1 MAGHILLAE
10 DDKTLSALMQDF
22 FRAAGVT
29 VTPAYDGEQA
39 LVLAQAQPFDLLVL
53 DVMMPHLN
61 GLEVCEAVRQ
71 ESDVPVIFVT
81 ALGQEGDTL
90 AGFRAGADDYITK
103 PFSFP
108 VLVAKAQALMRRARG
123 LRLGASELGY
133 ANILM
138 DTASGVVTVDGNPV
152 NLRPKEAK
160 ILELLLREQGRT
172 VSRDLLIE
180 RVWGTDFDGD
190 ERMIDRHIA
199 SLRKALGTAS
209 QHIRAVYGKGYRL
222 GGIDMTKRIHK
233 IGIAARLT
241 AVVAVILAV
250 FLVPWVWRV
259 AELAQDEARE
269 EAKASMEANTGWLMR
284 DLEVLKGDAARYPAA
299 GTEEYD
305 LLRANLCRDGV
316 DTPYYNVNT
325 PYIIRYYDE
334 NHKRVLI
341 RSPLMLYY
349 HPATGCCYG
358 IDLSDFSEQS
368 LREMNEAL
376 DHDLAEPIITVYGRQ
391 VKTDT
396 QFVFFPN
403 RIQIAYDEWTAQTP
417 VEETNQFRSDEG
429 DYIQGVW
436 PFRTDEV
443 MEGYFDALRYLDTE
457 LRAIDGENIPDEEW
471 AEVRASKR
479 YVGTFQGMPYD
490 DEVLLATAALVNREY
505 AYGTCFRLMPP
516 ITIALYLIFLFLF
529 YKIVRR
535 MVSDPLVDTAREANR
550 VSILAFDEFK
560 PDLNRGDEI
569 GELNRALSEMAATL
583 HTRWDSERDLEDKRQ
598 QFVSAA
604 SHDLKTPLALI
615 GGYAEAIAQDISPEE
630 NARYL
635 AAIEQE
641 TDRMNGL
648 VREMLDYTRLDRTD
662 ELKNRKTLNL
672 TALVR
677 DMLTE
682 YAPLFEKRRLTADIA
697 DGVRIRGDETLLRRA
712 VGCLLENAAK
722 YSPENGRVSV
732 RLTNSRNHLLTVEND
747 CEPIPE
753 DELPRLFEMF
763 YRGDK
768 ARDRAGGHGLGLAI
782 LQKILALHGLT
793 CKAENIKGG
802 VRFIVCNKD

>member
-1 MAGHILLAE
+1 
-10 DDKTLSALMQDF
+10 
-22 FRAAGVT
+22 
-29 VTPAYDGEQA
+29 
-39 LVLAQAQPFDLLVL
+39 
-53 DVMMPHLN
+53 
-61 GLEVCEAVRQ
+61 
-71 ESDVPVIFVT
+71 
-81 ALGQEGDTL
+81 
-90 AGFRAGADDYITK
+90 
-103 PFSFP
+103 
-108 VLVAKAQALMRRARG
+108 
-123 LRLGASELGY
+123 
-133 ANILM
+133 
-138 DTASGVVTVDGNPV
+138 
-152 NLRPKEAK
+152 
-160 ILELLLREQGRT
+160 
-172 VSRDLLIE
+172 
-180 RVWGTDFDGD
+180 
-190 ERMIDRHIA
+190 
-199 SLRKALGTAS
+199 
-209 QHIRAVYGKGYRL
+209 
-222 GGIDMTKRIHK
+222 MTKRFRK

-241 AVVAVILAV
+241 AIVAVILAV

-259 AELAQDEARE
+259 AELAQDEARRD
-269 EAKASMEANTGWLMR
+269 ANAVMSMSTDQLMR
-284 DLEVLKGDAARYPAA
+284 DLENLKGDAARYPAA

-305 LLRANLCRDGV
+305 LLRGNLCRDGV
-316 DTPYYNVNT
+316 DTPYYNVDT

-368 LREMNEAL
+368 LREMNEILGHEHAQDRL
-376 DHDLAEPIITVYGRQ
+376 ITVYGQ
-391 VKTDT
+391 QIKTDT
-396 QFVFFPN
+396 GFIFFPN
-403 RIQIAYDEWTAQTP
+403 RLQIGIGDGEWTAQTP

-471 AEVRASKR
+471 AEIRASER
-479 YVGTFQGMPYD
+479 YVGTFKGMPYD
-490 DEVLLATAALVNREY
+490 DKVLIVTAALVDRQY
-505 AYGTCFRLMPP
+505 AYDACFYGMPL
-516 ITIALYLIFLFLF
+516 ITIALYLIFLFIF

-535 MVSDPLVDTAREANR
+535 MVAAPLQDTAKQARL
-550 VSILAFDEFK
+550 VSILAFDEFQ
-560 PDLNRGDEI
+560 PDLKRGDEI
-569 GELNRALSEMAATL
+569 GELNRALSDMAATL

-753 DELPRLFEMF
+753 TELPRLFEMF

>member
-1 MAGHILLAE
+1 M
-10 DDKTLSALMQDF
+10 K
-22 FRAAGVT
+22 
-29 VTPAYDGEQA
+29 
-39 LVLAQAQPFDLLVL
+39 
-53 DVMMPHLN
+53 
-61 GLEVCEAVRQ
+61 
-71 ESDVPVIFVT
+71 
-81 ALGQEGDTL
+81 
-90 AGFRAGADDYITK
+90 
-103 PFSFP
+103 
-108 VLVAKAQALMRRARG
+108 
-123 LRLGASELGY
+123 
-133 ANILM
+133 
-138 DTASGVVTVDGNPV
+138 
-152 NLRPKEAK
+152 
-160 ILELLLREQGRT
+160 
-172 VSRDLLIE
+172 
-180 RVWGTDFDGD
+180 
-190 ERMIDRHIA
+190 
-199 SLRKALGTAS
+199 
-209 QHIRAVYGKGYRL
+209 
-222 GGIDMTKRIHK
+222 KRIRK
-233 IGIAARLT
+233 IGIAAKLT

-250 FLVPWVWRV
+250 FVVPWVWRV
-259 AELAQDEARE
+259 AELAQDEARRD
-269 EAKASMEANTGWLMR
+269 ANAVMSMSTDQLMR

-299 GTEEYD
+299 GTEEYY
-305 LLRANLCRDGV
+305 LLRGNLFGD
-316 DTPYYNVNT
+316 DTNT

-349 HPATGCCYG
+349 HPATGCRYG

-368 LREMNEAL
+368 LREMNEILGHEHAQDRL
-376 DHDLAEPIITVYGRQ
+376 ITVYGQ
-391 VKTDT
+391 QIKTDT
-396 QFVFFPN
+396 GFIFFPN
-403 RIQIAYDEWTAQTP
+403 RLQIGIGDGEWTAQTP

-471 AEVRASKR
+471 AEIRASKR
-479 YVGTFQGMPYD
+479 YVGTFKGMPYD
-490 DEVLLATAALVNREY
+490 DKVIFVTAALIDRPY
-505 AYGTCFRLMPP
+505 AYDACFYGMPL
-516 ITIALYLIFLFLF
+516 ITIALYLIFLFIF

-535 MVSDPLVDTAREANR
+535 MVAAPLVDTAKQARL
-550 VSILAFDEFK
+550 VSILAFDEFQ
-560 PDLNRGDEI
+560 PDLKRGDEI
-569 GELNRALSEMAATL
+569 GELNRALSDMAATL

-722 YSPENGRVSV
+722 YSPENGRVYV
-732 RLTNSRNHLLTVEND
+732 RLTNARNALLTVEND

>member
-1 MAGHILLAE
+1 
-10 DDKTLSALMQDF
+10 
-22 FRAAGVT
+22 
-29 VTPAYDGEQA
+29 
-39 LVLAQAQPFDLLVL
+39 
-53 DVMMPHLN
+53 
-61 GLEVCEAVRQ
+61 
-71 ESDVPVIFVT
+71 
-81 ALGQEGDTL
+81 
-90 AGFRAGADDYITK
+90 
-103 PFSFP
+103 
-108 VLVAKAQALMRRARG
+108 
-123 LRLGASELGY
+123 
-133 ANILM
+133 
-138 DTASGVVTVDGNPV
+138 
-152 NLRPKEAK
+152 
-160 ILELLLREQGRT
+160 
-172 VSRDLLIE
+172 
-180 RVWGTDFDGD
+180 
-190 ERMIDRHIA
+190 
-199 SLRKALGTAS
+199 
-209 QHIRAVYGKGYRL
+209 
-222 GGIDMTKRIHK
+222 MTKRIRK

-259 AELAQDEARE
+259 AELAQDEAKDL
-269 EAKASMEANTGWLMR
+269 AGASMRASTGLLMS
-284 DLEVLKGDAARYPAA
+284 DLKILKGDAARYPAE
-299 GTEEYD
+299 GTEEYY
-305 LLRANLCRDGV
+305 LLRGNLCRDGV
-316 DTPYYNVNT
+316 DT

-349 HPATGCCYG
+349 HPATGYCYG

-368 LREMNEAL
+368 LREMNEIL
-376 DHDLAEPIITVYGRQ
+376 GGHEHAEDRLITVYGQRI
-391 VKTDT
+391 KTDT
-396 QFVFFPN
+396 GFIFFPN
-403 RIQIAYDEWTAQTP
+403 RLQIGIGDGEWTAQTP

-471 AEVRASKR
+471 AEIRASKR
-479 YVGTFQGMPYD
+479 YVGTFNGMPYD
-490 DEVLLATAALVNREY
+490 DKVIFATAALIDRPY
-505 AYGTCFRLMPP
+505 AYDACFYGMPF
-516 ITIALYLIFLFLF
+516 ITIALYLIFLFIF

-535 MVSDPLVDTAREANR
+535 MVSDPLVDTAREANL
-550 VSILAFDEFK
+550 VANLAFDEFK
-560 PDLNRGDEI
+560 PDLKRGDEI

-641 TDRMNGL
+641 TARMNGL

-753 DELPRLFEMF
+753 TELPRLFEMF

-782 LQKILALHGLT
+782 LQKILALHDLT

>member
-1 MAGHILLAE
+1 
-10 DDKTLSALMQDF
+10 
-22 FRAAGVT
+22 
-29 VTPAYDGEQA
+29 
-39 LVLAQAQPFDLLVL
+39 
-53 DVMMPHLN
+53 
-61 GLEVCEAVRQ
+61 
-71 ESDVPVIFVT
+71 
-81 ALGQEGDTL
+81 
-90 AGFRAGADDYITK
+90 
-103 PFSFP
+103 
-108 VLVAKAQALMRRARG
+108 
-123 LRLGASELGY
+123 
-133 ANILM
+133 
-138 DTASGVVTVDGNPV
+138 
-152 NLRPKEAK
+152 
-160 ILELLLREQGRT
+160 
-172 VSRDLLIE
+172 
-180 RVWGTDFDGD
+180 
-190 ERMIDRHIA
+190 
-199 SLRKALGTAS
+199 
-209 QHIRAVYGKGYRL
+209 
-222 GGIDMTKRIHK
+222 MTKRIHK

-241 AVVAVILAV
+241 AIVAVILAV

-259 AELAQDEARE
+259 AELAQDEARQD
-269 EAKASMEANTGWLMR
+269 ANAVMSMSTDQLMR
-284 DLEVLKGDAARYPAA
+284 DLENLKGDAAHYPAA
-299 GTEEYD
+299 GTEEYY
-305 LLRANLCRDGV
+305 LLRGNLWRDGV
-316 DTPYYNVNT
+316 DT

-341 RSPLMLYY
+341 RSPLMLKYR
-349 HPATGCCYG
+349 PATGCCYG

-403 RIQIAYDEWTAQTP
+403 RIQIAYEEWTAQTP
-417 VEETNQFRSDEG
+417 VEETNQFCSDEG
-429 DYIQGVW
+429 DYIRGKW

-471 AEVRASKR
+471 AEIRASQR
-479 YVGTFQGMPYD
+479 YVGTFHGMPYD
-490 DEVLLATAALVNREY
+490 DKVIFVTAALIDRPY
-505 AYGTCFRLMPP
+505 AYDACFYGMPL
-516 ITIALYLIFLFLF
+516 ITIALYLIFLFIF

-535 MVSDPLVDTAREANR
+535 MVSDPLVDTAREANL
-550 VSILAFDEFK
+550 VANLAFDEFK
-560 PDLNRGDEI
+560 PDLKRGDEI

-641 TDRMNGL
+641 TARMNGL

-672 TALVR
+672 TALVN

-682 YAPLFEKRRLTADIA
+682 YAPLFEKRRLTVDIA

-782 LQKILALHGLT
+782 LQKILALHGLI

>member
-1 MAGHILLAE
+1 M
-10 DDKTLSALMQDF
+10 KKR
-22 FRAAGVT
+22 FR
-29 VTPAYDGEQA
+29 
-39 LVLAQAQPFDLLVL
+39 
-53 DVMMPHLN
+53 
-61 GLEVCEAVRQ
+61 
-71 ESDVPVIFVT
+71 
-81 ALGQEGDTL
+81 
-90 AGFRAGADDYITK
+90 
-103 PFSFP
+103 
-108 VLVAKAQALMRRARG
+108 
-123 LRLGASELGY
+123 
-133 ANILM
+133 
-138 DTASGVVTVDGNPV
+138 
-152 NLRPKEAK
+152 
-160 ILELLLREQGRT
+160 
-172 VSRDLLIE
+172 
-180 RVWGTDFDGD
+180 
-190 ERMIDRHIA
+190 
-199 SLRKALGTAS
+199 
-209 QHIRAVYGKGYRL
+209 
-222 GGIDMTKRIHK
+222 K

-250 FLVPWVWRV
+250 FLVPWVWQV
-259 AELAQDEARE
+259 AKLAQDKARE
-269 EAKASMEANTGWLMR
+269 EANASMRASTGLLMS
-284 DLEVLKGDAARYPAA
+284 DLENLKGDAAHYPAA
-299 GTEEYD
+299 GTEEYY
-305 LLRANLCRDGV
+305 LLRGNLWRDGV
-316 DTPYYNVNT
+316 DT

-368 LREMNEAL
+368 LREMNEIL
-376 DHDLAEPIITVYGRQ
+376 GGHEHAEDRLITVYGQRI
-391 VKTDT
+391 KTDT
-396 QFVFFPN
+396 GFIFFPN
-403 RIQIAYDEWTAQTP
+403 RLQIGIGDGEWTAQTP
-417 VEETNQFRSDEG
+417 VEETNQFRSDED

-471 AEVRASKR
+471 AEIRASKR
-479 YVGTFQGMPYD
+479 YVGTFNGMPYD
-490 DEVLLATAALVNREY
+490 DKVIFATAALIDRPY
-505 AYGTCFRLMPP
+505 AYDACFYGMPF
-516 ITIALYLIFLFLF
+516 ITIALYLIFLFIF

-535 MVSDPLVDTAREANR
+535 MVSDPLVDTAREANL
-550 VSILAFDEFK
+550 VANLAFDEFK
-560 PDLNRGDEI
+560 PDLKRGDEI

-641 TDRMNGL
+641 TARMNGL

-677 DMLTE
+677 DVLTE

-722 YSPENGRVSV
+722 YSPENGRVYV
-732 RLTNSRNHLLTVEND
+732 RLTNARNALLTVEND

-793 CKAENIKGG
+793 CKAENVKNG

>member
-1 MAGHILLAE
+1 
-10 DDKTLSALMQDF
+10 
-22 FRAAGVT
+22 
-29 VTPAYDGEQA
+29 
-39 LVLAQAQPFDLLVL
+39 
-53 DVMMPHLN
+53 
-61 GLEVCEAVRQ
+61 
-71 ESDVPVIFVT
+71 
-81 ALGQEGDTL
+81 
-90 AGFRAGADDYITK
+90 
-103 PFSFP
+103 
-108 VLVAKAQALMRRARG
+108 
-123 LRLGASELGY
+123 
-133 ANILM
+133 
-138 DTASGVVTVDGNPV
+138 
-152 NLRPKEAK
+152 
-160 ILELLLREQGRT
+160 
-172 VSRDLLIE
+172 
-180 RVWGTDFDGD
+180 
-190 ERMIDRHIA
+190 
-199 SLRKALGTAS
+199 
-209 QHIRAVYGKGYRL
+209 
-222 GGIDMTKRIHK
+222 MTKRIHK

-250 FLVPWVWRV
+250 FVVPWVWRV
-259 AELAQDEARE
+259 AELAQDEAQE
-269 EAKASMEANTGWLMR
+269 EANNEMMLNIEQLMR
-284 DLEVLKGDAARYPAA
+284 NLESLKGDAAYYPAE
-299 GTEEYD
+299 GTEEYY
-305 LLRANLCRDGV
+305 LLRSSLFGDSVN
-316 DTPYYNVNT
+316 TPYYNVNA
-325 PYIIRYYDE
+325 PYIMRYYDE

-341 RSPLMLYY
+341 RSLLMLNY

-368 LREMNEAL
+368 LREMNEIL
-376 DHDLAEPIITVYGRQ
+376 GHEHAEDRLITVYGQRI
-391 VKTDT
+391 KTDT
-396 QFVFFPN
+396 GFIFFPN
-403 RIQIAYDEWTAQTP
+403 RLQIGIGDGEWTAQTP
-417 VEETNQFRSDEG
+417 VEETNQFRSDED

-436 PFRTDEV
+436 PFRTDAA

-471 AEVRASKR
+471 AEVRASQR
-479 YVGTFQGMPYD
+479 YVGTLKTMPYD
-490 DEVLLATAALVNREY
+490 DKVIFVTAALVNRED
-505 AYGTCFRLMPP
+505 AYGTCFHLMPS
-516 ITIALYLIFLFLF
+516 ITIALYLIFLFIF

-535 MVSDPLVDTAREANR
+535 MVADPLIDTAREANL
-550 VSILAFDEFK
+550 VANLAFDEFQ
-560 PDLNRGDEI
+560 PDLKRGDEI
-569 GELNRALSEMAATL
+569 GELNRALSEMASTL
-583 HTRWDSERDLEDKRQ
+583 HARWDSERDLEDKRQ

-677 DMLTE
+677 DVLTE

-793 CKAENIKGG
+793 CKAENIKSG

>member
-1 MAGHILLAE
+1 M
-10 DDKTLSALMQDF
+10 KKR
-22 FRAAGVT
+22 FR
-29 VTPAYDGEQA
+29 
-39 LVLAQAQPFDLLVL
+39 
-53 DVMMPHLN
+53 
-61 GLEVCEAVRQ
+61 
-71 ESDVPVIFVT
+71 
-81 ALGQEGDTL
+81 
-90 AGFRAGADDYITK
+90 
-103 PFSFP
+103 
-108 VLVAKAQALMRRARG
+108 
-123 LRLGASELGY
+123 
-133 ANILM
+133 
-138 DTASGVVTVDGNPV
+138 
-152 NLRPKEAK
+152 
-160 ILELLLREQGRT
+160 
-172 VSRDLLIE
+172 
-180 RVWGTDFDGD
+180 
-190 ERMIDRHIA
+190 
-199 SLRKALGTAS
+199 
-209 QHIRAVYGKGYRL
+209 
-222 GGIDMTKRIHK
+222 K

-241 AVVAVILAV
+241 AIVAVILAV
-250 FLVPWVWRV
+250 FVVPWVWRV
-259 AELAQDEARE
+259 AELAQDEARRD
-269 EAKASMEANTGWLMR
+269 ANAVMSMSTDQLMR
-284 DLEVLKGDAARYPAA
+284 DLENLKGDAARYPAA
-299 GTEEYD
+299 GTAEYD

-316 DTPYYNVNT
+316 DTPYYNVDT

-368 LREMNEAL
+368 LREMNEILGHEHAQDRL
-376 DHDLAEPIITVYGRQ
+376 ITVYGQ
-391 VKTDT
+391 QIKTDT
-396 QFVFFPN
+396 GFIFFPN
-403 RIQIAYDEWTAQTP
+403 RLQIGIGDGEWTAQTP

-471 AEVRASKR
+471 AEIRASER
-479 YVGTFQGMPYD
+479 YVGTFKGMPYD
-490 DEVLLATAALVNREY
+490 DKVLIVTAALVDRQY
-505 AYGTCFRLMPP
+505 AYDACFYGMPL
-516 ITIALYLIFLFLF
+516 ITIALYLIFLFIF

-535 MVSDPLVDTAREANR
+535 MVANPLVDTAKQARL
-550 VSILAFDEFK
+550 VSILAFDEFQ
-560 PDLNRGDEI
+560 PDLKRGDEI
-569 GELNRALSEMAATL
+569 GELNRALSEMASTL
-583 HTRWDSERDLEDKRQ
+583 HARWDSERDLEDKRQ

-641 TDRMNGL
+641 TARMNGL

-753 DELPRLFEMF
+753 TELPRLFEMF

>member
-1 MAGHILLAE
+1 
-10 DDKTLSALMQDF
+10 
-22 FRAAGVT
+22 
-29 VTPAYDGEQA
+29 
-39 LVLAQAQPFDLLVL
+39 
-53 DVMMPHLN
+53 
-61 GLEVCEAVRQ
+61 
-71 ESDVPVIFVT
+71 
-81 ALGQEGDTL
+81 
-90 AGFRAGADDYITK
+90 
-103 PFSFP
+103 
-108 VLVAKAQALMRRARG
+108 
-123 LRLGASELGY
+123 
-133 ANILM
+133 
-138 DTASGVVTVDGNPV
+138 
-152 NLRPKEAK
+152 
-160 ILELLLREQGRT
+160 
-172 VSRDLLIE
+172 
-180 RVWGTDFDGD
+180 
-190 ERMIDRHIA
+190 
-199 SLRKALGTAS
+199 
-209 QHIRAVYGKGYRL
+209 
-222 GGIDMTKRIHK
+222 MTKRFRK

-269 EAKASMEANTGWLMR
+269 EANNEMMLNIDQLMR
-284 DLEVLKGDAARYPAA
+284 NLESLKGDAAYYPAA
-299 GTEEYD
+299 GTAEYD

-349 HPATGCCYG
+349 HPATGCRYG

-368 LREMNEAL
+368 LREMNEILGHEHAQDRL
-376 DHDLAEPIITVYGRQ
+376 ITVYGQ
-391 VKTDT
+391 QIKTDT
-396 QFVFFPN
+396 GFIFFPN
-403 RIQIAYDEWTAQTP
+403 RLQIGIGDGEWTAQTP

-471 AEVRASKR
+471 AEIRASKR
-479 YVGTFQGMPYD
+479 YVGTFKGMPYD
-490 DEVLLATAALVNREY
+490 DKVIFVTAALIDRPY
-505 AYGTCFRLMPP
+505 AYDACFYGMPL
-516 ITIALYLIFLFLF
+516 ITIALYLIFVFLF

-535 MVSDPLVDTAREANR
+535 MVSNPLVDTAREANR

-569 GELNRALSEMAATL
+569 GELNRALSDMAATL

-722 YSPENGRVSV
+722 YSPENGCVSV

-793 CKAENIKGG
+793 CKAENVKNG

>member
-1 MAGHILLAE
+1 M
-10 DDKTLSALMQDF
+10 KKR
-22 FRAAGVT
+22 FR
-29 VTPAYDGEQA
+29 
-39 LVLAQAQPFDLLVL
+39 
-53 DVMMPHLN
+53 
-61 GLEVCEAVRQ
+61 
-71 ESDVPVIFVT
+71 
-81 ALGQEGDTL
+81 
-90 AGFRAGADDYITK
+90 
-103 PFSFP
+103 
-108 VLVAKAQALMRRARG
+108 
-123 LRLGASELGY
+123 
-133 ANILM
+133 
-138 DTASGVVTVDGNPV
+138 
-152 NLRPKEAK
+152 
-160 ILELLLREQGRT
+160 
-172 VSRDLLIE
+172 
-180 RVWGTDFDGD
+180 
-190 ERMIDRHIA
+190 
-199 SLRKALGTAS
+199 
-209 QHIRAVYGKGYRL
+209 
-222 GGIDMTKRIHK
+222 K

-250 FLVPWVWRV
+250 FLVPWVWQV
-259 AELAQDEARE
+259 AKLAQDKARE
-269 EAKASMEANTGWLMR
+269 EANASMEANTGWLMR

-305 LLRANLCRDGV
+305 LLRGNLWRDGV
-316 DTPYYNVNT
+316 DTPYYNVDT

-341 RSPLMLYY
+341 KSPLMLYY
-349 HPATGCCYG
+349 HPSSGMDYG

-368 LREMNEAL
+368 LREMNEAYTHEL
-376 DHDLAEPIITVYGRQ
+376 SEPIVTVYGRQ

-396 QFVFFPN
+396 QVIFFPN
-403 RIQIAYDEWTAQTP
+403 RIQIVYEEWTAQTP
-417 VEETNQFRSDEG
+417 VEETNQFCSDGGE
-429 DYIQGVW
+429 YIGAYIPGKW

-471 AEVRASKR
+471 AEIRASKR
-479 YVGTFQGMPYD
+479 YVGTLKTMPYD
-490 DEVLLATAALVNREY
+490 GKVIFVTAALVNRES
-505 AYGTCFRLMPP
+505 AYGTCFYLMPP
-516 ITIALYLIFLFLF
+516 ITIALYLIFVFLF

-677 DMLTE
+677 DVLTE

-697 DGVRIRGDETLLRRA
+697 DSVRIRGDETLLRRA

-722 YSPENGRVSV
+722 YSPETGRVSV

-768 ARDRAGGHGLGLAI
+768 ARGRAGGHGLGLAI

>member
-1 MAGHILLAE
+1 
-10 DDKTLSALMQDF
+10 
-22 FRAAGVT
+22 
-29 VTPAYDGEQA
+29 
-39 LVLAQAQPFDLLVL
+39 
-53 DVMMPHLN
+53 
-61 GLEVCEAVRQ
+61 
-71 ESDVPVIFVT
+71 
-81 ALGQEGDTL
+81 
-90 AGFRAGADDYITK
+90 
-103 PFSFP
+103 
-108 VLVAKAQALMRRARG
+108 
-123 LRLGASELGY
+123 
-133 ANILM
+133 
-138 DTASGVVTVDGNPV
+138 
-152 NLRPKEAK
+152 
-160 ILELLLREQGRT
+160 
-172 VSRDLLIE
+172 
-180 RVWGTDFDGD
+180 
-190 ERMIDRHIA
+190 
-199 SLRKALGTAS
+199 
-209 QHIRAVYGKGYRL
+209 
-222 GGIDMTKRIHK
+222 MTKRIRK

-241 AVVAVILAV
+241 AIVAVILAV

-259 AELAQDEARE
+259 AELAQDEARRD
-269 EAKASMEANTGWLMR
+269 ANAVMSMSTDQLMR
-284 DLEVLKGDAARYPAA
+284 DLENLKGDAARYPAA

-316 DTPYYNVNT
+316 DTPYYNVDT

-368 LREMNEAL
+368 LREMNEILGHEHAQDRL
-376 DHDLAEPIITVYGRQ
+376 ITVYGQ
-391 VKTDT
+391 QIKTDT
-396 QFVFFPN
+396 GFIFFPN
-403 RIQIAYDEWTAQTP
+403 RLQIGIGDGEWTAQTP

-457 LRAIDGENIPDEEW
+457 LRAVDGENIPDEEW
-471 AEVRASKR
+471 AEIRASER
-479 YVGTFQGMPYD
+479 YVGTFKGMPYD
-490 DEVLLATAALVNREY
+490 DKVLIVTAALVDRQY
-505 AYGTCFRLMPP
+505 AYDACFYGMPL
-516 ITIALYLIFLFLF
+516 ITIALYLIFLFIF

-535 MVSDPLVDTAREANR
+535 MVANPLVDTAKQARL

-753 DELPRLFEMF
+753 TELPRLFEMF

>member
-1 MAGHILLAE
+1 M
-10 DDKTLSALMQDF
+10 KKR
-22 FRAAGVT
+22 FR
-29 VTPAYDGEQA
+29 
-39 LVLAQAQPFDLLVL
+39 
-53 DVMMPHLN
+53 
-61 GLEVCEAVRQ
+61 
-71 ESDVPVIFVT
+71 
-81 ALGQEGDTL
+81 
-90 AGFRAGADDYITK
+90 
-103 PFSFP
+103 
-108 VLVAKAQALMRRARG
+108 
-123 LRLGASELGY
+123 
-133 ANILM
+133 
-138 DTASGVVTVDGNPV
+138 
-152 NLRPKEAK
+152 
-160 ILELLLREQGRT
+160 
-172 VSRDLLIE
+172 
-180 RVWGTDFDGD
+180 
-190 ERMIDRHIA
+190 
-199 SLRKALGTAS
+199 
-209 QHIRAVYGKGYRL
+209 
-222 GGIDMTKRIHK
+222 K

-241 AVVAVILAV
+241 AVVAVILALI
-250 FLVPWVWRV
+250 LVPWVWRV
-259 AELAQDEARE
+259 AELAQDEAKDL
-269 EAKASMEANTGWLMR
+269 AGASMRASTGLLMS
-284 DLEVLKGDAARYPAA
+284 DLKILKGDAARYPAE
-299 GTEEYD
+299 GTAEYD

-316 DTPYYNVNT
+316 DTPYYNVDT

-368 LREMNEAL
+368 LREMNEILGHEHAQDRL
-376 DHDLAEPIITVYGRQ
+376 ITVYGQ
-391 VKTDT
+391 QIKTDT
-396 QFVFFPN
+396 GFIFFPN
-403 RIQIAYDEWTAQTP
+403 RLQIGIGDGEWTAQTP

-535 MVSDPLVDTAREANR
+535 MVSAPLVDTAREANL
-550 VSILAFDEFK
+550 VANLAFDEFQ
-560 PDLNRGDEI
+560 PDLKRGDEI

-697 DGVRIRGDETLLRRA
+697 DGVRIRGDETLLWRA

>member
-1 MAGHILLAE
+1 M
-10 DDKTLSALMQDF
+10 KKR
-22 FRAAGVT
+22 FR
-29 VTPAYDGEQA
+29 
-39 LVLAQAQPFDLLVL
+39 
-53 DVMMPHLN
+53 
-61 GLEVCEAVRQ
+61 
-71 ESDVPVIFVT
+71 
-81 ALGQEGDTL
+81 
-90 AGFRAGADDYITK
+90 
-103 PFSFP
+103 
-108 VLVAKAQALMRRARG
+108 
-123 LRLGASELGY
+123 
-133 ANILM
+133 
-138 DTASGVVTVDGNPV
+138 
-152 NLRPKEAK
+152 
-160 ILELLLREQGRT
+160 
-172 VSRDLLIE
+172 
-180 RVWGTDFDGD
+180 
-190 ERMIDRHIA
+190 
-199 SLRKALGTAS
+199 
-209 QHIRAVYGKGYRL
+209 
-222 GGIDMTKRIHK
+222 K

-241 AVVAVILAV
+241 AVVAV

-259 AELAQDEARE
+259 AELAQDEARRD
-269 EAKASMEANTGWLMR
+269 ANAVMSMSTDQLMR
-284 DLEVLKGDAARYPAA
+284 DLENLKGDAARYPAA
-299 GTEEYD
+299 GTAEYD

-316 DTPYYNVNT
+316 DTPYYNVDT

-341 RSPLMLYY
+341 RSSLMLYY

-368 LREMNEAL
+368 LREMNEILGHEHAQDRL
-376 DHDLAEPIITVYGRQ
+376 ITVYGQ
-391 VKTDT
+391 QIKTDT
-396 QFVFFPN
+396 GFIFFPN
-403 RIQIAYDEWTAQTP
+403 RLQIGIGDGEWTAQTP

-471 AEVRASKR
+471 AEIRASER
-479 YVGTFQGMPYD
+479 YVGTFKGMPYD
-490 DEVLLATAALVNREY
+490 GKVIFVTAALVNRES
-505 AYGTCFRLMPP
+505 AYGTCFYLMPP
-516 ITIALYLIFLFLF
+516 ITIALYLIFLFIF

-535 MVSDPLVDTAREANR
+535 MVADPLVDTAREANL
-550 VSILAFDEFK
+550 VANLAFDEFQ
-560 PDLNRGDEI
+560 PDLKRGDEI

-677 DMLTE
+677 DVLTE

>member
-1 MAGHILLAE
+1 
-10 DDKTLSALMQDF
+10 
-22 FRAAGVT
+22 
-29 VTPAYDGEQA
+29 
-39 LVLAQAQPFDLLVL
+39 
-53 DVMMPHLN
+53 
-61 GLEVCEAVRQ
+61 
-71 ESDVPVIFVT
+71 
-81 ALGQEGDTL
+81 
-90 AGFRAGADDYITK
+90 
-103 PFSFP
+103 
-108 VLVAKAQALMRRARG
+108 
-123 LRLGASELGY
+123 
-133 ANILM
+133 
-138 DTASGVVTVDGNPV
+138 
-152 NLRPKEAK
+152 
-160 ILELLLREQGRT
+160 
-172 VSRDLLIE
+172 
-180 RVWGTDFDGD
+180 
-190 ERMIDRHIA
+190 
-199 SLRKALGTAS
+199 
-209 QHIRAVYGKGYRL
+209 
-222 GGIDMTKRIHK
+222 MTKRIHK

-241 AVVAVILAV
+241 AIVAVILAV

-259 AELAQDEARE
+259 AELAQDEARQD
-269 EAKASMEANTGWLMR
+269 ANAVMSMSTDQLMR
-284 DLEVLKGDAARYPAA
+284 DLENLKGDAAHYPAA
-299 GTEEYD
+299 GTEEYY
-305 LLRANLCRDGV
+305 LLRGNLWRDGV
-316 DTPYYNVNT
+316 DT

-341 RSPLMLYY
+341 RSPLMLKYR
-349 HPATGCCYG
+349 PATGCCYG

-403 RIQIAYDEWTAQTP
+403 RIQVAYEEWTAQTP
-417 VEETNQFRSDEG
+417 VEETNQFCSDEG
-429 DYIQGVW
+429 DYIRGKW

-471 AEVRASKR
+471 AEIRASQR
-479 YVGTFQGMPYD
+479 YVGTFHGMPYD
-490 DEVLLATAALVNREY
+490 DKVIFVTAALIDRPY
-505 AYGTCFRLMPP
+505 AYDACFYGMPL
-516 ITIALYLIFLFLF
+516 ITIALYLIFLFIF

-535 MVSDPLVDTAREANR
+535 MVSDPLVDTAREANL
-550 VSILAFDEFK
+550 VANLAFDEFK
-560 PDLNRGDEI
+560 PDLKRGDEI

-641 TDRMNGL
+641 TARMNGL

-672 TALVR
+672 TALVN

-682 YAPLFEKRRLTADIA
+682 YAPLFEKRRLTVDIA

-782 LQKILALHGLT
+782 LQKILALHGLI

>member
-1 MAGHILLAE
+1 M
-10 DDKTLSALMQDF
+10 KKR
-22 FRAAGVT
+22 FR
-29 VTPAYDGEQA
+29 
-39 LVLAQAQPFDLLVL
+39 
-53 DVMMPHLN
+53 
-61 GLEVCEAVRQ
+61 
-71 ESDVPVIFVT
+71 
-81 ALGQEGDTL
+81 
-90 AGFRAGADDYITK
+90 
-103 PFSFP
+103 
-108 VLVAKAQALMRRARG
+108 
-123 LRLGASELGY
+123 
-133 ANILM
+133 
-138 DTASGVVTVDGNPV
+138 
-152 NLRPKEAK
+152 
-160 ILELLLREQGRT
+160 
-172 VSRDLLIE
+172 
-180 RVWGTDFDGD
+180 
-190 ERMIDRHIA
+190 
-199 SLRKALGTAS
+199 
-209 QHIRAVYGKGYRL
+209 
-222 GGIDMTKRIHK
+222 K

-250 FLVPWVWRV
+250 FLVPWVWQV
-259 AELAQDEARE
+259 AKLAQDEARRD
-269 EAKASMEANTGWLMR
+269 ANAVMSMSTDQLMR
-284 DLEVLKGDAARYPAA
+284 DLENLKGDAARYPAE
-299 GTEEYD
+299 GTAEYD
-305 LLRANLCRDGV
+305 LLRANLCV

-368 LREMNEAL
+368 LREMNEILGHEHAQDRL
-376 DHDLAEPIITVYGRQ
+376 ITVYGQ
-391 VKTDT
+391 QIKTDT
-396 QFVFFPN
+396 GFIFFPN
-403 RIQIAYDEWTAQTP
+403 RLQIGIGDGEWTAQTP

-436 PFRTDEV
+436 PFCTDAA

-471 AEVRASKR
+471 AEIRASER
-479 YVGTFQGMPYD
+479 YVGTFKGMPYD
-490 DEVLLATAALVNREY
+490 DKVLIVTAALVDRQY
-505 AYGTCFRLMPP
+505 AYDACFYGMPL
-516 ITIALYLIFLFLF
+516 ITIALYLSFLFIF

-535 MVSDPLVDTAREANR
+535 MVAAPLQDTAKQARL

-560 PDLNRGDEI
+560 PDLKRGDEI

-672 TALVR
+672 TALVH

-697 DGVRIRGDETLLRRA
+697 EGVRIRGDETLLRRA
-712 VGCLLENAAK
+712 IGCLLENAAK

-753 DELPRLFEMF
+753 TELPRLFEMF

-802 VRFIVCNKD
+802 VRFTVCNKE

>member
-1 MAGHILLAE
+1 
-10 DDKTLSALMQDF
+10 
-22 FRAAGVT
+22 
-29 VTPAYDGEQA
+29 
-39 LVLAQAQPFDLLVL
+39 
-53 DVMMPHLN
+53 
-61 GLEVCEAVRQ
+61 
-71 ESDVPVIFVT
+71 
-81 ALGQEGDTL
+81 
-90 AGFRAGADDYITK
+90 
-103 PFSFP
+103 
-108 VLVAKAQALMRRARG
+108 
-123 LRLGASELGY
+123 
-133 ANILM
+133 
-138 DTASGVVTVDGNPV
+138 
-152 NLRPKEAK
+152 
-160 ILELLLREQGRT
+160 
-172 VSRDLLIE
+172 
-180 RVWGTDFDGD
+180 
-190 ERMIDRHIA
+190 
-199 SLRKALGTAS
+199 
-209 QHIRAVYGKGYRL
+209 
-222 GGIDMTKRIHK
+222 MTKRIHK

-241 AVVAVILAV
+241 AIVAVILAV

-259 AELAQDEARE
+259 AELAQDEAKDLAWARMQ
-269 EAKASMEANTGWLMR
+269 ASTELLMR
-284 DLEVLKGDAARYPAA
+284 DFEILKGDAARYPAE
-299 GTEEYD
+299 GTEEYY
-305 LLRANLCRDGV
+305 LLRSNLCRDGV
-316 DTPYYNVNT
+316 DTSYYNVDT

-341 RSPLMLYY
+341 RSPLMLKYR
-349 HPATGCCYG
+349 PATGCCYG

-403 RIQIAYDEWTAQTP
+403 RIQIAYEEWTAQTP
-417 VEETNQFRSDEG
+417 VEETNQFCSDEG
-429 DYIQGVW
+429 DYIRGKW

-471 AEVRASKR
+471 AEIRASQR
-479 YVGTFQGMPYD
+479 YVGTFHGMPYD
-490 DEVLLATAALVNREY
+490 DKVIFVTAALIDRPY
-505 AYGTCFRLMPP
+505 AYDACFYGMPL
-516 ITIALYLIFLFLF
+516 ITIALYLIFLFIF

-535 MVSDPLVDTAREANR
+535 MVSDPLVDTAREANL
-550 VSILAFDEFK
+550 VANLAFDEFK
-560 PDLNRGDEI
+560 PDLKRGDEI

-641 TDRMNGL
+641 TARMNGL

-672 TALVR
+672 TALVN

-682 YAPLFEKRRLTADIA
+682 YAPLFEKRRLTVDIA

-782 LQKILALHGLT
+782 LQKILALHGLI

>member
-1 MAGHILLAE
+1 
-10 DDKTLSALMQDF
+10 
-22 FRAAGVT
+22 
-29 VTPAYDGEQA
+29 
-39 LVLAQAQPFDLLVL
+39 
-53 DVMMPHLN
+53 
-61 GLEVCEAVRQ
+61 
-71 ESDVPVIFVT
+71 
-81 ALGQEGDTL
+81 
-90 AGFRAGADDYITK
+90 
-103 PFSFP
+103 
-108 VLVAKAQALMRRARG
+108 
-123 LRLGASELGY
+123 
-133 ANILM
+133 
-138 DTASGVVTVDGNPV
+138 
-152 NLRPKEAK
+152 
-160 ILELLLREQGRT
+160 
-172 VSRDLLIE
+172 
-180 RVWGTDFDGD
+180 
-190 ERMIDRHIA
+190 
-199 SLRKALGTAS
+199 
-209 QHIRAVYGKGYRL
+209 
-222 GGIDMTKRIHK
+222 MTKRIHK

-241 AVVAVILAV
+241 AIVAVILAV

-259 AELAQDEARE
+259 AELAQDEARQD
-269 EAKASMEANTGWLMR
+269 ANAVMSMSTDRLMR
-284 DLEVLKGDAARYPAA
+284 DLENLKGDAAHYPAA
-299 GTEEYD
+299 GTEEYY
-305 LLRANLCRDGV
+305 LLRGNLWRDGV
-316 DTPYYNVNT
+316 DT

-368 LREMNEAL
+368 LREMNEIL
-376 DHDLAEPIITVYGRQ
+376 GGHEHAEDRLITVYGQRI
-391 VKTDT
+391 KTDT
-396 QFVFFPN
+396 GFIFFPN
-403 RIQIAYDEWTAQTP
+403 RLQIGIGDGKWTAQTP
-417 VEETNQFRSDEG
+417 VEETNQFRSDED

-471 AEVRASKR
+471 AEIRASKR
-479 YVGTFQGMPYD
+479 YVGTFNGMPYD
-490 DEVLLATAALVNREY
+490 DKVIFATAALIDRPY
-505 AYGTCFRLMPP
+505 AYDACFYGMPF
-516 ITIALYLIFLFLF
+516 ITIALYLIFLFIF

-535 MVSDPLVDTAREANR
+535 MVSDPLVDTAREANL
-550 VSILAFDEFK
+550 VANLAFDEFK
-560 PDLNRGDEI
+560 PDLKRGDEI

-641 TDRMNGL
+641 TARMNGL

-677 DMLTE
+677 DVLTE

-753 DELPRLFEMF
+753 TELPRLFEMF

>member
-1 MAGHILLAE
+1 
-10 DDKTLSALMQDF
+10 
-22 FRAAGVT
+22 
-29 VTPAYDGEQA
+29 
-39 LVLAQAQPFDLLVL
+39 
-53 DVMMPHLN
+53 
-61 GLEVCEAVRQ
+61 
-71 ESDVPVIFVT
+71 
-81 ALGQEGDTL
+81 
-90 AGFRAGADDYITK
+90 
-103 PFSFP
+103 
-108 VLVAKAQALMRRARG
+108 
-123 LRLGASELGY
+123 
-133 ANILM
+133 
-138 DTASGVVTVDGNPV
+138 
-152 NLRPKEAK
+152 
-160 ILELLLREQGRT
+160 
-172 VSRDLLIE
+172 
-180 RVWGTDFDGD
+180 
-190 ERMIDRHIA
+190 
-199 SLRKALGTAS
+199 
-209 QHIRAVYGKGYRL
+209 
-222 GGIDMTKRIHK
+222 MTKRIHK

-241 AVVAVILAV
+241 AIVAVILAV

-259 AELAQDEARE
+259 AELAQDEARRD
-269 EAKASMEANTGWLMR
+269 ANAVMSMSTDQLMR
-284 DLEVLKGDAARYPAA
+284 DLENLKGDAARYPAA
-299 GTEEYD
+299 GTAEYD

-316 DTPYYNVNT
+316 DTPYYNVDT

-368 LREMNEAL
+368 LREMNEILGHEHAQDRL
-376 DHDLAEPIITVYGRQ
+376 ITVYGQ
-391 VKTDT
+391 QIKTDT
-396 QFVFFPN
+396 GFIFFPN
-403 RIQIAYDEWTAQTP
+403 RLQIGIGDGEWTAQTP

-457 LRAIDGENIPDEEW
+457 LRAVDGENIPDEEW
-471 AEVRASKR
+471 AEVRASQR

-490 DEVLLATAALVNREY
+490 DEVLLATAALVNREN
-505 AYGTCFRLMPP
+505 AYGTCFHLMLP

-677 DMLTE
+677 DVLTE

>member
-1 MAGHILLAE
+1 
-10 DDKTLSALMQDF
+10 
-22 FRAAGVT
+22 
-29 VTPAYDGEQA
+29 
-39 LVLAQAQPFDLLVL
+39 
-53 DVMMPHLN
+53 
-61 GLEVCEAVRQ
+61 
-71 ESDVPVIFVT
+71 
-81 ALGQEGDTL
+81 
-90 AGFRAGADDYITK
+90 
-103 PFSFP
+103 
-108 VLVAKAQALMRRARG
+108 
-123 LRLGASELGY
+123 
-133 ANILM
+133 
-138 DTASGVVTVDGNPV
+138 
-152 NLRPKEAK
+152 
-160 ILELLLREQGRT
+160 
-172 VSRDLLIE
+172 
-180 RVWGTDFDGD
+180 
-190 ERMIDRHIA
+190 
-199 SLRKALGTAS
+199 
-209 QHIRAVYGKGYRL
+209 
-222 GGIDMTKRIHK
+222 MTKRIHK

-259 AELAQDEARE
+259 AELAQDKARE
-269 EAKASMEANTGWLMR
+269 EANASMRASTGLLMS
-284 DLEVLKGDAARYPAA
+284 DLKILKGDAAHYPAE
-299 GTEEYD
+299 GTAEYD
-305 LLRANLCRDGV
+305 LLRANLSPYYNV
-316 DTPYYNVNT
+316 DTPY
-325 PYIIRYYDE
+325 IIQYYDE

-368 LREMNEAL
+368 LREMNEILGHEHAQDRL
-376 DHDLAEPIITVYGRQ
+376 ITVYGQ
-391 VKTDT
+391 QIKTDT
-396 QFVFFPN
+396 RFIFFPN
-403 RIQIAYDEWTAQTP
+403 RLQIGIGDGEWTAQTP

-471 AEVRASKR
+471 AEIRASER
-479 YVGTFQGMPYD
+479 YVGTFLPYD
-490 DEVLLATAALVNREY
+490 DEVLLATAALVNREN
-505 AYGTCFRLMPP
+505 AYGTCFHLMLP

-677 DMLTE
+677 DVLTE

>member
-1 MAGHILLAE
+1 M
-10 DDKTLSALMQDF
+10 KKR
-22 FRAAGVT
+22 FR
-29 VTPAYDGEQA
+29 
-39 LVLAQAQPFDLLVL
+39 
-53 DVMMPHLN
+53 
-61 GLEVCEAVRQ
+61 
-71 ESDVPVIFVT
+71 
-81 ALGQEGDTL
+81 
-90 AGFRAGADDYITK
+90 
-103 PFSFP
+103 
-108 VLVAKAQALMRRARG
+108 
-123 LRLGASELGY
+123 
-133 ANILM
+133 
-138 DTASGVVTVDGNPV
+138 
-152 NLRPKEAK
+152 
-160 ILELLLREQGRT
+160 
-172 VSRDLLIE
+172 
-180 RVWGTDFDGD
+180 
-190 ERMIDRHIA
+190 
-199 SLRKALGTAS
+199 
-209 QHIRAVYGKGYRL
+209 
-222 GGIDMTKRIHK
+222 K

-250 FLVPWVWRV
+250 FVVPWVWQV
-259 AELAQDEARE
+259 AKLAQDKARE
-269 EAKASMEANTGWLMR
+269 EANASMRASTGLLMS
-284 DLEVLKGDAARYPAA
+284 DLEVLKGDAARYPAE
-299 GTEEYD
+299 GTAEYD
-305 LLRANLCRDGV
+305 LLRANLWRDGI
-316 DTPYYNVNT
+316 DT

-349 HPATGCCYG
+349 HAYLAMYYG
-358 IDLSDFSEQS
+358 IDLSGFSEQS
-368 LREMNEAL
+368 LREMNEAFN
-376 DHDLAEPIITVYGRQ
+376 HDLADPIITVYGRQ

-403 RIQIAYDEWTAQTP
+403 RIQIADEEWTAQMP
-417 VEETNQFRSDEG
+417 VEETNQFCSDED
-429 DYIQGVW
+429 DYIRGKW
-436 PFRTDEV
+436 IFRTDEV

-490 DEVLLATAALVNREY
+490 DEVLLATAALVNREN
-505 AYGTCFRLMPP
+505 AYGTCFHLMLP

-550 VSILAFDEFK
+550 VSILAFDEFQ
-560 PDLNRGDEI
+560 PDLKRGDEI

-753 DELPRLFEMF
+753 TELPRLFEMF

-793 CKAENIKGG
+793 CKAENIKSG

>member
-1 MAGHILLAE
+1 M
-10 DDKTLSALMQDF
+10 KKR
-22 FRAAGVT
+22 FR
-29 VTPAYDGEQA
+29 
-39 LVLAQAQPFDLLVL
+39 
-53 DVMMPHLN
+53 
-61 GLEVCEAVRQ
+61 
-71 ESDVPVIFVT
+71 
-81 ALGQEGDTL
+81 
-90 AGFRAGADDYITK
+90 
-103 PFSFP
+103 
-108 VLVAKAQALMRRARG
+108 
-123 LRLGASELGY
+123 
-133 ANILM
+133 
-138 DTASGVVTVDGNPV
+138 
-152 NLRPKEAK
+152 
-160 ILELLLREQGRT
+160 
-172 VSRDLLIE
+172 
-180 RVWGTDFDGD
+180 
-190 ERMIDRHIA
+190 
-199 SLRKALGTAS
+199 
-209 QHIRAVYGKGYRL
+209 
-222 GGIDMTKRIHK
+222 K

-250 FLVPWVWRV
+250 FLVPWVWQV
-259 AELAQDEARE
+259 AKLAQDKARE
-269 EAKASMEANTGWLMR
+269 EANASMRASTGLLMS
-284 DLEVLKGDAARYPAA
+284 DLKILKGDAAHYPAE
-299 GTEEYD
+299 GTAEYD
-305 LLRANLCRDGV
+305 LLRANLSPYYNV
-316 DTPYYNVNT
+316 DTPY
-325 PYIIRYYDE
+325 IIQYYDE

-368 LREMNEAL
+368 LREMNEILGHEHAQDRL
-376 DHDLAEPIITVYGRQ
+376 ITVYGQ
-391 VKTDT
+391 QIKTDT
-396 QFVFFPN
+396 GFIFFPN
-403 RIQIAYDEWTAQTP
+403 RLQIGIGDGEWTAQTP

-436 PFRTDEV
+436 PFRTDAA

-471 AEVRASKR
+471 AEVRASQR

-490 DEVLLATAALVNREY
+490 DEVLLATAALVNREN
-505 AYGTCFRLMPP
+505 AYGTCFHLMLP

-569 GELNRALSEMAATL
+569 GELNRALSEMASTL
-583 HTRWDSERDLEDKRQ
+583 HARWDSERDLEDKRQ

-682 YAPLFEKRRLTADIA
+682 YAPLFEKRRLAADIA

>member
-1 MAGHILLAE
+1 
-10 DDKTLSALMQDF
+10 
-22 FRAAGVT
+22 
-29 VTPAYDGEQA
+29 
-39 LVLAQAQPFDLLVL
+39 
-53 DVMMPHLN
+53 
-61 GLEVCEAVRQ
+61 
-71 ESDVPVIFVT
+71 
-81 ALGQEGDTL
+81 
-90 AGFRAGADDYITK
+90 
-103 PFSFP
+103 
-108 VLVAKAQALMRRARG
+108 
-123 LRLGASELGY
+123 
-133 ANILM
+133 
-138 DTASGVVTVDGNPV
+138 
-152 NLRPKEAK
+152 
-160 ILELLLREQGRT
+160 
-172 VSRDLLIE
+172 
-180 RVWGTDFDGD
+180 
-190 ERMIDRHIA
+190 
-199 SLRKALGTAS
+199 
-209 QHIRAVYGKGYRL
+209 
-222 GGIDMTKRIHK
+222 MTKRIHK

-250 FLVPWVWRV
+250 FLVPWVWQV
-259 AELAQDEARE
+259 AKLAQDKARE
-269 EAKASMEANTGWLMR
+269 EANASMRASTGLLMS
-284 DLEVLKGDAARYPAA
+284 DLKILKGDAAHYPAE
-299 GTEEYD
+299 GTAEYD
-305 LLRANLCRDGV
+305 LLRANLSPYYNV
-316 DTPYYNVNT
+316 DTPY
-325 PYIIRYYDE
+325 IIQYYDE

-368 LREMNEAL
+368 LREMNEILGHEHAQDRL
-376 DHDLAEPIITVYGRQ
+376 ITVYGQ
-391 VKTDT
+391 QIKTDT
-396 QFVFFPN
+396 GFIFFPN
-403 RIQIAYDEWTAQTP
+403 RLQIGIGDGEWTAQTP

-436 PFRTDEV
+436 PFRTDAA

-490 DEVLLATAALVNREY
+490 DEVLLATAAVIDRQY
-505 AYGTCFRLMPP
+505 AYDMYLYRMRF
-516 ITIALYLIFLFLF
+516 ITIALYVIFLVLF
-529 YKIVRR
+529 YKLVRR

-550 VSILAFDEFK
+550 VSILAFDEFQ
-560 PDLNRGDEI
+560 PDLKRGDEI

-677 DMLTE
+677 DVLTE

-697 DGVRIRGDETLLRRA
+697 DSVRIRGDETLLRRA

-768 ARDRAGGHGLGLAI
+768 ARGRAGGHGLGLAI

>member
-1 MAGHILLAE
+1 M
-10 DDKTLSALMQDF
+10 KKR
-22 FRAAGVT
+22 FR
-29 VTPAYDGEQA
+29 
-39 LVLAQAQPFDLLVL
+39 
-53 DVMMPHLN
+53 
-61 GLEVCEAVRQ
+61 
-71 ESDVPVIFVT
+71 
-81 ALGQEGDTL
+81 
-90 AGFRAGADDYITK
+90 
-103 PFSFP
+103 
-108 VLVAKAQALMRRARG
+108 
-123 LRLGASELGY
+123 
-133 ANILM
+133 
-138 DTASGVVTVDGNPV
+138 
-152 NLRPKEAK
+152 
-160 ILELLLREQGRT
+160 
-172 VSRDLLIE
+172 
-180 RVWGTDFDGD
+180 
-190 ERMIDRHIA
+190 
-199 SLRKALGTAS
+199 
-209 QHIRAVYGKGYRL
+209 
-222 GGIDMTKRIHK
+222 K

-250 FLVPWVWRV
+250 FVVPWVWRV
-259 AELAQDEARE
+259 AKLAQDKARE
-269 EAKASMEANTGWLMR
+269 EANASMRASTGLLMS
-284 DLEVLKGDAARYPAA
+284 DLKILKGDAAHYPAE
-299 GTEEYD
+299 GTAEYD
-305 LLRANLCRDGV
+305 LLRANLSPYYNV
-316 DTPYYNVNT
+316 DTPY
-325 PYIIRYYDE
+325 IIQYYDE

-368 LREMNEAL
+368 LREMNEILGHEHAQDRL
-376 DHDLAEPIITVYGRQ
+376 ITVYGQ
-391 VKTDT
+391 QIKTDT
-396 QFVFFPN
+396 GFIFFPN
-403 RIQIAYDEWTAQTP
+403 RLQIGIGDGEWTAQTP

-471 AEVRASKR
+471 AEVRASQR
-479 YVGTFQGMPYD
+479 YVGTFLPYD
-490 DEVLLATAALVNREY
+490 DEVLLATAALVNREN
-505 AYGTCFRLMPP
+505 AYGTCFHLMLP

-583 HTRWDSERDLEDKRQ
+583 HARWDSERDLEDKRQ

-677 DMLTE
+677 DVLTE

-753 DELPRLFEMF
+753 TELPRLFEMF

-793 CKAENIKGG
+793 CTAENIKGG

>member
-1 MAGHILLAE
+1 
-10 DDKTLSALMQDF
+10 
-22 FRAAGVT
+22 
-29 VTPAYDGEQA
+29 
-39 LVLAQAQPFDLLVL
+39 
-53 DVMMPHLN
+53 
-61 GLEVCEAVRQ
+61 
-71 ESDVPVIFVT
+71 
-81 ALGQEGDTL
+81 
-90 AGFRAGADDYITK
+90 
-103 PFSFP
+103 
-108 VLVAKAQALMRRARG
+108 
-123 LRLGASELGY
+123 
-133 ANILM
+133 
-138 DTASGVVTVDGNPV
+138 
-152 NLRPKEAK
+152 
-160 ILELLLREQGRT
+160 
-172 VSRDLLIE
+172 
-180 RVWGTDFDGD
+180 
-190 ERMIDRHIA
+190 
-199 SLRKALGTAS
+199 
-209 QHIRAVYGKGYRL
+209 
-222 GGIDMTKRIHK
+222 MTKRIHK

-241 AVVAVILAV
+241 AIVAVILAV

-259 AELAQDEARE
+259 AELAQDEARQD
-269 EAKASMEANTGWLMR
+269 ANAVMSMSTDQLMR
-284 DLEVLKGDAARYPAA
+284 DLENLKGDAAHYPAA
-299 GTEEYD
+299 GTEEYY
-305 LLRANLCRDGV
+305 LLRGNLWRDGV
-316 DTPYYNVNT
+316 DT

-341 RSPLMLYY
+341 RSPLMLKYR
-349 HPATGCCYG
+349 PATGCCYG

-403 RIQIAYDEWTAQTP
+403 RIQIAYEEWTAQTP
-417 VEETNQFRSDEG
+417 VEETNQFCSDEG
-429 DYIQGVW
+429 DYIRGKW

-471 AEVRASKR
+471 AEIRASQR
-479 YVGTFQGMPYD
+479 YVGTFHGMPYD
-490 DEVLLATAALVNREY
+490 DKVIFVTAALIDRPY
-505 AYGTCFRLMPP
+505 AYDACFYGMPL
-516 ITIALYLIFLFLF
+516 ITIALYLIFLFIF

-535 MVSDPLVDTAREANR
+535 MVSDPLVDTAREANL
-550 VSILAFDEFK
+550 VANLAFDEFK
-560 PDLNRGDEI
+560 PDLKRGDEI

-641 TDRMNGL
+641 TAQMNGL

-672 TALVR
+672 TALVN

-682 YAPLFEKRRLTADIA
+682 YAPLFEKRRLTVDIA

-782 LQKILALHGLT
+782 LQKILALHGLI

>member
-1 MAGHILLAE
+1 M
-10 DDKTLSALMQDF
+10 KKR
-22 FRAAGVT
+22 FR
-29 VTPAYDGEQA
+29 
-39 LVLAQAQPFDLLVL
+39 
-53 DVMMPHLN
+53 
-61 GLEVCEAVRQ
+61 
-71 ESDVPVIFVT
+71 
-81 ALGQEGDTL
+81 
-90 AGFRAGADDYITK
+90 
-103 PFSFP
+103 
-108 VLVAKAQALMRRARG
+108 
-123 LRLGASELGY
+123 
-133 ANILM
+133 
-138 DTASGVVTVDGNPV
+138 
-152 NLRPKEAK
+152 
-160 ILELLLREQGRT
+160 
-172 VSRDLLIE
+172 
-180 RVWGTDFDGD
+180 
-190 ERMIDRHIA
+190 
-199 SLRKALGTAS
+199 
-209 QHIRAVYGKGYRL
+209 
-222 GGIDMTKRIHK
+222 K

-250 FLVPWVWRV
+250 FLVPWVWQV
-259 AELAQDEARE
+259 AKLAQDKARE
-269 EAKASMEANTGWLMR
+269 EANASMRASTGLLMS
-284 DLEVLKGDAARYPAA
+284 DLENLKGDAAHYPAA
-299 GTEEYD
+299 GTEEYY
-305 LLRANLCRDGV
+305 LLRGNLWRDGV
-316 DTPYYNVNT
+316 DT

-349 HPATGCCYG
+349 HPATGCRYG

-368 LREMNEAL
+368 LREMNEIL
-376 DHDLAEPIITVYGRQ
+376 GGHEHAEDRLITVYGQRI
-391 VKTDT
+391 KTDT
-396 QFVFFPN
+396 GFIFFPN
-403 RIQIAYDEWTAQTP
+403 RLQIGIGDGEWTAQTP
-417 VEETNQFRSDEG
+417 VEETNQFRSDED

-471 AEVRASKR
+471 AEIRASKR
-479 YVGTFQGMPYD
+479 YVGTFNGMPYD
-490 DEVLLATAALVNREY
+490 DKVIFATAALIDRPY
-505 AYGTCFRLMPP
+505 AYDACFYGMPF
-516 ITIALYLIFLFLF
+516 ITIALYLIFLFIF

-535 MVSDPLVDTAREANR
+535 MVADPLVDTAREANL
-550 VSILAFDEFK
+550 VANLAFDEFK
-560 PDLNRGDEI
+560 PDLKRGDEI

-641 TDRMNGL
+641 TARMNGL

-677 DMLTE
+677 DVLTE

-722 YSPENGRVSV
+722 YSPENGRVYV
-732 RLTNSRNHLLTVEND
+732 RLTNARNALLTVEND

-793 CKAENIKGG
+793 CKAENVKNG

>member
-1 MAGHILLAE
+1 
-10 DDKTLSALMQDF
+10 
-22 FRAAGVT
+22 
-29 VTPAYDGEQA
+29 
-39 LVLAQAQPFDLLVL
+39 
-53 DVMMPHLN
+53 
-61 GLEVCEAVRQ
+61 
-71 ESDVPVIFVT
+71 
-81 ALGQEGDTL
+81 
-90 AGFRAGADDYITK
+90 
-103 PFSFP
+103 
-108 VLVAKAQALMRRARG
+108 
-123 LRLGASELGY
+123 
-133 ANILM
+133 
-138 DTASGVVTVDGNPV
+138 
-152 NLRPKEAK
+152 
-160 ILELLLREQGRT
+160 
-172 VSRDLLIE
+172 
-180 RVWGTDFDGD
+180 
-190 ERMIDRHIA
+190 
-199 SLRKALGTAS
+199 
-209 QHIRAVYGKGYRL
+209 
-222 GGIDMTKRIHK
+222 MTKRIHK

-241 AVVAVILAV
+241 AIVAVILAV

-259 AELAQDEARE
+259 AELAQDEARRD
-269 EAKASMEANTGWLMR
+269 ANAVMSMSTDQLMR
-284 DLEVLKGDAARYPAA
+284 DLENLKGDAARYPAA

-368 LREMNEAL
+368 LREMNEILGHEHAQDRL
-376 DHDLAEPIITVYGRQ
+376 ITVYGQ
-391 VKTDT
+391 QIKTDT
-396 QFVFFPN
+396 GFIFFPN
-403 RIQIAYDEWTAQTP
+403 RLQIGIGDGEWTAQTP

-471 AEVRASKR
+471 AEIRASER
-479 YVGTFQGMPYD
+479 YVGTFKGMPYD
-490 DEVLLATAALVNREY
+490 DKVLIVTAALVDRQY
-505 AYGTCFRLMPP
+505 AYDACFYGMPL
-516 ITIALYLIFLFLF
+516 ITIALYLIFLFIF

-535 MVSDPLVDTAREANR
+535 MVADPLVDTAKQARL

-560 PDLNRGDEI
+560 PNLKRGDEI

-677 DMLTE
+677 DVLTE

>member
-1 MAGHILLAE
+1 M
-10 DDKTLSALMQDF
+10 
-22 FRAAGVT
+22 
-29 VTPAYDGEQA
+29 
-39 LVLAQAQPFDLLVL
+39 
-53 DVMMPHLN
+53 
-61 GLEVCEAVRQ
+61 
-71 ESDVPVIFVT
+71 
-81 ALGQEGDTL
+81 
-90 AGFRAGADDYITK
+90 
-103 PFSFP
+103 
-108 VLVAKAQALMRRARG
+108 
-123 LRLGASELGY
+123 
-133 ANILM
+133 
-138 DTASGVVTVDGNPV
+138 
-152 NLRPKEAK
+152 
-160 ILELLLREQGRT
+160 
-172 VSRDLLIE
+172 
-180 RVWGTDFDGD
+180 
-190 ERMIDRHIA
+190 
-199 SLRKALGTAS
+199 
-209 QHIRAVYGKGYRL
+209 
-222 GGIDMTKRIHK
+222 
-233 IGIAARLT
+233 
-241 AVVAVILAV
+241 ILAV
-250 FLVPWVWRV
+250 FVVPWVWRV
-259 AELAQDEARE
+259 AELAQDEAQE
-269 EAKASMEANTGWLMR
+269 EANNEMMLNIEQLMR
-284 DLEVLKGDAARYPAA
+284 NLESLKGDAAYYPAE
-299 GTEEYD
+299 GTEEYY
-305 LLRANLCRDGV
+305 LLRSSLFGDSVN
-316 DTPYYNVNT
+316 TPYYNVNA
-325 PYIIRYYDE
+325 PYIMRYYDE

-341 RSPLMLYY
+341 RSLLMLNY

-368 LREMNEAL
+368 LREMNEIL
-376 DHDLAEPIITVYGRQ
+376 GHEHAEDRLITVYGQRI
-391 VKTDT
+391 KTDT
-396 QFVFFPN
+396 GFIFFPN
-403 RIQIAYDEWTAQTP
+403 RLQIGIGDGEWTAQTP
-417 VEETNQFRSDEG
+417 VEETNQFRSDED

-436 PFRTDEV
+436 PFRTDAA

-471 AEVRASKR
+471 AEVRASQR
-479 YVGTFQGMPYD
+479 YVGTLKTMPYD
-490 DEVLLATAALVNREY
+490 DKVIFVTAALVNRED
-505 AYGTCFRLMPP
+505 AYGTCFHLMPS
-516 ITIALYLIFLFLF
+516 ITIALYLIFLFIF

-535 MVSDPLVDTAREANR
+535 MVADPLIDTAREANL
-550 VSILAFDEFK
+550 VANLAFDEFQ
-560 PDLNRGDEI
+560 PDLKRGDEI
-569 GELNRALSEMAATL
+569 GELNRALSEMASTL
-583 HTRWDSERDLEDKRQ
+583 HARWDSERDLEDKRQ

>member
-1 MAGHILLAE
+1 M
-10 DDKTLSALMQDF
+10 K
-22 FRAAGVT
+22 
-29 VTPAYDGEQA
+29 
-39 LVLAQAQPFDLLVL
+39 
-53 DVMMPHLN
+53 
-61 GLEVCEAVRQ
+61 
-71 ESDVPVIFVT
+71 
-81 ALGQEGDTL
+81 
-90 AGFRAGADDYITK
+90 
-103 PFSFP
+103 
-108 VLVAKAQALMRRARG
+108 
-123 LRLGASELGY
+123 
-133 ANILM
+133 
-138 DTASGVVTVDGNPV
+138 
-152 NLRPKEAK
+152 
-160 ILELLLREQGRT
+160 
-172 VSRDLLIE
+172 
-180 RVWGTDFDGD
+180 
-190 ERMIDRHIA
+190 
-199 SLRKALGTAS
+199 
-209 QHIRAVYGKGYRL
+209 
-222 GGIDMTKRIHK
+222 KRIRK

-250 FLVPWVWRV
+250 FLVPWVWQV
-259 AELAQDEARE
+259 AKLAQDKARE
-269 EAKASMEANTGWLMR
+269 EANASMRASTGLLMS
-284 DLEVLKGDAARYPAA
+284 DLKILKGDAAHYPAE
-299 GTEEYD
+299 GTAEYD
-305 LLRANLCRDGV
+305 LLRANLWRDGIY
-316 DTPYYNVNT
+316 TPYYNVDT

-368 LREMNEAL
+368 LREMNEILGHEHAQDRL
-376 DHDLAEPIITVYGRQ
+376 ITVYGQ
-391 VKTDT
+391 QIKTDT
-396 QFVFFPN
+396 GFIFFPN
-403 RIQIAYDEWTAQTP
+403 RLQIGIGDGEWTAQTP

-471 AEVRASKR
+471 AEVRASQR

-490 DEVLLATAALVNREY
+490 DEVLLATAALVNREN
-505 AYGTCFRLMPP
+505 AYGTCFHLMLP

-641 TDRMNGL
+641 TARMNGL

-677 DMLTE
+677 DVLTE

-793 CKAENIKGG
+793 CKAENVKNG

>member
-1 MAGHILLAE
+1 M
-10 DDKTLSALMQDF
+10 KKR
-22 FRAAGVT
+22 FR
-29 VTPAYDGEQA
+29 
-39 LVLAQAQPFDLLVL
+39 
-53 DVMMPHLN
+53 
-61 GLEVCEAVRQ
+61 
-71 ESDVPVIFVT
+71 
-81 ALGQEGDTL
+81 
-90 AGFRAGADDYITK
+90 
-103 PFSFP
+103 
-108 VLVAKAQALMRRARG
+108 
-123 LRLGASELGY
+123 
-133 ANILM
+133 
-138 DTASGVVTVDGNPV
+138 
-152 NLRPKEAK
+152 
-160 ILELLLREQGRT
+160 
-172 VSRDLLIE
+172 
-180 RVWGTDFDGD
+180 
-190 ERMIDRHIA
+190 
-199 SLRKALGTAS
+199 
-209 QHIRAVYGKGYRL
+209 
-222 GGIDMTKRIHK
+222 K

-241 AVVAVILAV
+241 AIVAVILAV
-250 FLVPWVWRV
+250 FVVPWVWQV
-259 AELAQDEARE
+259 AKLAQDKARE
-269 EAKASMEANTGWLMR
+269 EANASMRASTGLLMS
-284 DLEVLKGDAARYPAA
+284 DLEVLKGDAARYPAE
-299 GTEEYD
+299 GTAEYD

-368 LREMNEAL
+368 LREMNEILGHEHAQDRL
-376 DHDLAEPIITVYGRQ
+376 ITVYGQ
-391 VKTDT
+391 QIKTDT
-396 QFVFFPN
+396 GFIFFPN
-403 RIQIAYDEWTAQTP
+403 RLQIGIGDGEWTAQTP

-436 PFRTDEV
+436 PFCTDAA

-471 AEVRASKR
+471 AEVRASQR
-479 YVGTFQGMPYD
+479 YVGNVGTFQGMPYD
-490 DEVLLATAALVNREY
+490 DEVLLATAALVNREN
-505 AYGTCFRLMPP
+505 AYGTCFHLMLP

-569 GELNRALSEMAATL
+569 GELNHALSEMAATL

-648 VREMLDYTRLDRTD
+648 VQEMLDYTRLDRTD

-682 YAPLFEKRRLTADIA
+682 YAPLFEKRRLTVDIA

>member
-1 MAGHILLAE
+1 
-10 DDKTLSALMQDF
+10 
-22 FRAAGVT
+22 
-29 VTPAYDGEQA
+29 
-39 LVLAQAQPFDLLVL
+39 
-53 DVMMPHLN
+53 
-61 GLEVCEAVRQ
+61 
-71 ESDVPVIFVT
+71 
-81 ALGQEGDTL
+81 
-90 AGFRAGADDYITK
+90 
-103 PFSFP
+103 
-108 VLVAKAQALMRRARG
+108 
-123 LRLGASELGY
+123 
-133 ANILM
+133 
-138 DTASGVVTVDGNPV
+138 
-152 NLRPKEAK
+152 
-160 ILELLLREQGRT
+160 
-172 VSRDLLIE
+172 
-180 RVWGTDFDGD
+180 
-190 ERMIDRHIA
+190 
-199 SLRKALGTAS
+199 
-209 QHIRAVYGKGYRL
+209 
-222 GGIDMTKRIHK
+222 MTKRIRK

-259 AELAQDEARE
+259 AELAQDEAKDL
-269 EAKASMEANTGWLMR
+269 AGASMRASTGLLMS
-284 DLEVLKGDAARYPAA
+284 DLENLKGDAAYYPAA
-299 GTEEYD
+299 GTEEYY
-305 LLRANLCRDGV
+305 LLRGNLWRDGV
-316 DTPYYNVNT
+316 DT

-349 HPATGCCYG
+349 HPATGYCYG

-368 LREMNEAL
+368 LREMNEILGHEHAQDRL
-376 DHDLAEPIITVYGRQ
+376 ITVYGQ
-391 VKTDT
+391 QIKTDT
-396 QFVFFPN
+396 GFIFFPN
-403 RIQIAYDEWTAQTP
+403 RLQIGIGDGEWTAQTP

-471 AEVRASKR
+471 AEIRASKR
-479 YVGTFQGMPYD
+479 YVGTFNGMPYD
-490 DEVLLATAALVNREY
+490 DKVIFATAALVNREN
-505 AYGTCFRLMPP
+505 AYGTCFHLMLP

-677 DMLTE
+677 DVLTE

-753 DELPRLFEMF
+753 TELPRLFEMF

-793 CKAENIKGG
+793 CKAENVKNG

>member
-1 MAGHILLAE
+1 M
-10 DDKTLSALMQDF
+10 KKR
-22 FRAAGVT
+22 FR
-29 VTPAYDGEQA
+29 
-39 LVLAQAQPFDLLVL
+39 
-53 DVMMPHLN
+53 
-61 GLEVCEAVRQ
+61 
-71 ESDVPVIFVT
+71 
-81 ALGQEGDTL
+81 
-90 AGFRAGADDYITK
+90 
-103 PFSFP
+103 
-108 VLVAKAQALMRRARG
+108 
-123 LRLGASELGY
+123 
-133 ANILM
+133 
-138 DTASGVVTVDGNPV
+138 
-152 NLRPKEAK
+152 
-160 ILELLLREQGRT
+160 
-172 VSRDLLIE
+172 
-180 RVWGTDFDGD
+180 
-190 ERMIDRHIA
+190 
-199 SLRKALGTAS
+199 
-209 QHIRAVYGKGYRL
+209 
-222 GGIDMTKRIHK
+222 K

-241 AVVAVILAV
+241 AVVAV

-259 AELAQDEARE
+259 AELAQDEARRD
-269 EAKASMEANTGWLMR
+269 ANAVMSMSTDQLMR
-284 DLEVLKGDAARYPAA
+284 DLENLKGDAARYPAA
-299 GTEEYD
+299 GTAEYD

-316 DTPYYNVNT
+316 DTPYYNVDT

-341 RSPLMLYY
+341 RSSLMLYY

-368 LREMNEAL
+368 LREMNEILGHEHAQDRL
-376 DHDLAEPIITVYGRQ
+376 ITVYGQ
-391 VKTDT
+391 QIKTDT
-396 QFVFFPN
+396 GFIFFPN
-403 RIQIAYDEWTAQTP
+403 RLQIGIGDGEWTAQTP

-471 AEVRASKR
+471 AEIRASER
-479 YVGTFQGMPYD
+479 YVGTFKGMPYD
-490 DEVLLATAALVNREY
+490 GKVIFVTAALVNRES
-505 AYGTCFRLMPP
+505 AYGTCFYLMPP
-516 ITIALYLIFLFLF
+516 ITIALYLIFLFIF

-535 MVSDPLVDTAREANR
+535 MVADPLVDTAREANL
-550 VSILAFDEFK
+550 VANLAFDEFQ
-560 PDLNRGDEI
+560 PDLKRGDEI

-583 HTRWDSERDLEDKRQ
+583 HARWDSERDLEDKRQ

-677 DMLTE
+677 DVLTE